1 LLTTPLGLGD
11 PNMQSLVMLARWGH
25 FEMLFTGDAEAE
37 AVPLDPGP
45 IDVLKVAHHG
55 SADSGLADLLAYSAP
70 ALALISV
77 GSGNSYGHP
86 SAETLATLEAHDV
99 DLLRT
104 DRDETISLNVS
115 GNSVDVRLSD

>member
-1 LLTTPLGLGD
+1 MGGD
-11 PNMQSLVMLARWGH
+11 PNVQSLVMLARWGR
-25 FEMLFTGDAEAE
+25 FEMLLTGDAEAE

-45 IDVLKVAHHG
+45 IDVIKVAHHG
-55 SADSGLADLLAYSAP
+55 SADRGLADLLAHSAP

-86 SAETLATLEAHDV
+86 APETLATLEDHDV

-104 DRDETISLNVS
+104 DRDENISLNVS
-115 GNSVDVRLSD
+115 GDSVDVRLSD